1 MLKVLGHG
9 PSLSAG
15 AGFEGAC
22 VTPDSPSWSVLWSR
36 GSGDVPGGD
45 TAPPVEDALRP
56 FRFPRIAK
64 LLGKTIALSYR
75 LTGKDRY
82 DDFRVERV
90 HGAPFVVMP
99 SVFNPKVPRAGEFL
113 AAQLDSRL
121 LGPEAEVL
129 DMGTGS
135 GVCAVIAA
143 RHARRV
149 VAVDINP
156 EAVRCA
162 GVNALL
168 NHLEHKIEVRHGDL
182 FAPVLVERFDVIVF
196 NPPFLVGT
204 PQSDR
209 DRAWRSNDVA
219 ERFAAGLSAHLKP
232 GGFAL
237 MVLSTFGAA
246 PVFLQEFRKRDI
258 AVRVLARRRFV
269 NETLA
274 VFRIEPSPQRHS

>member
-1 MLKVLGHG
+1 MFDSAQAHSA
-9 PSLSAG
+9 PS
-15 AGFEGAC
+15 
-22 VTPDSPSWSVLWSR
+22 V
-36 GSGDVPGGD
+36 GDP
-45 TAPPVEDALRP
+45 LRP
-56 FRFPRIAK
+56 FRFPFVAK
-64 LLGKTIALSYR
+64 LLGKAMALGYR

-99 SVFNPKVPRAGEFL
+99 SVFNPKVPRTGEFL
-113 AAQLDSRL
+113 AAQLDSQL
-121 LGPEAEVL
+121 VGSETEVL

-162 GVNALL
+162 GINALM
-168 NHLEHKIEVRHGDL
+168 NHLEHRIDVRHGDL
-182 FAPVLVERFDVIVF
+182 FGPVPAERFDIILF
-196 NPPFLVGT
+196 NPPFLLGT
-204 PQSDR
+204 PRDDR

-219 ERFAAGLSAHLKP
+219 ERFAAGVGTHLKP
-232 GGFAL
+232 DGFAL
-237 MVLSTFGAA
+237 VLLSTFGDA
-246 PVFLQEFRKRDI
+246 PVFLEEFRKRGC

-269 NETLA
+269 NEALA
-274 VFRIEPSPQRHS
+274 VFRVAPPSLSQRPS

>member
-1 MLKVLGHG
+1 MFDSAQAHSA
-9 PSLSAG
+9 PS
-15 AGFEGAC
+15 
-22 VTPDSPSWSVLWSR
+22 V
-36 GSGDVPGGD
+36 GDP
-45 TAPPVEDALRP
+45 LRP
-56 FRFPRIAK
+56 FRFPFVAK
-64 LLGKTIALSYR
+64 LLGKAMALGYR

-99 SVFNPKVPRAGEFL
+99 SVFNPKVPRTGEFL
-113 AAQLDSRL
+113 AAQLDSQL
-121 LGPEAEVL
+121 VGSETEVL

-162 GVNALL
+162 GINALM
-168 NHLEHKIEVRHGDL
+168 NHLEHRIDVRHGDL
-182 FAPVLVERFDVIVF
+182 FGPVPAERFDIILF
-196 NPPFLVGT
+196 NPPFLLGT
-204 PQSDR
+204 PRDDR

-219 ERFAAGLSAHLKP
+219 ERFAAGVGTHLKP
-232 GGFAL
+232 DGFAL
-237 MVLSTFGAA
+237 VLLSTFGDA
-246 PVFLQEFRKRDI
+246 PVFLEEFRKRGC

-269 NETLA
+269 NEALA
-274 VFRIEPSPQRHS
+274 VFRVTPPSPSQRPS